1 MYFPKN
7 ASTKTQYYINVPVRK
22 WVKSFFFKK
31 NGEIVVCA
39 CLHPARCVGGA
50 ASKLGY
56 LATGSEQAGFVNTIG
71 AEFANL
77 SNRITKVYILT
88 TVSISQHILE
98 LYFYLG
104 FVGKLLCFFCSPARK
119 PQQSPPP
126 FLHPS
131 GSHLLIILSCLFAY
145 NNTASYLEEKEEK
158 DRPRLPPSQTLSHCD
173 QAPGLKNAEKQ

>member
-1 MYFPKN
+1 M
-7 ASTKTQYYINVPVRK
+7 SQE
-22 WVKSFFFKK
+22 FFFKK

-71 AEFANL
+71 AEFTNL
-77 SNRITKVYILT
+77 FIRITKVYILT
-88 TVSISQHILE
+88 TVVSVNTFWNCIFILV
-98 LYFYLG
+98 LWANYSVF
-104 FVGKLLCFFCSPARK
+104 FVPRRENRNSP
-119 PQQSPPP
+119 PPP

>member
-1 MYFPKN
+1 MPT
-7 ASTKTQYYINVPVRK
+7 SSQVRWWGGEQVRVPCYWFRTSRFCEYN
-22 WVKSFFFKK
+22 WCGIHQSLHQDYQS
-31 NGEIVVCA
+31 
-39 CLHPARCVGGA
+39 LHPYN
-50 ASKLGY
+50 S
-56 LATGSEQAGFVNTIG
+56 
-71 AEFANL
+71 
-77 SNRITKVYILT
+77 
-88 TVSISQHILE
+88 SISQHILE